1 MIIVESRQED
11 ISNFLYFS
19 VCIYFITLLYSTTDY
34 PFWLSIIY
42 LQQEEN
48 NVLKLQLD
56 ELNLKLR
63 RADVNIS
70 RAKEELA
77 WYRASSGKNQHSN
90 FEKMHH
96 LSTKL
101 KETEEDRMQLGKK
114 LLCLSTSILKV
125 SGHHTFFH
133 YNKLQ
138 NRMLTHYILNNFFV
152 RIQKSL
158 RQPV

>member
-1 MIIVESRQED
+1 M
-11 ISNFLYFS
+11 
-19 VCIYFITLLYSTTDY
+19 
-34 PFWLSIIY
+34 
-42 LQQEEN
+42 QQEEN

-77 WYRASSGKNQHSN
+77 WYRASTGKNQHSN
-90 FEKMHH
+90 IEKMHH

-101 KETEEDRMQLGKK
+101 KESEEERMQLGKQ

-125 SGHHTFFH
+125 REHHGFS
-133 YNKLQ
+133 
-138 NRMLTHYILNNFFV
+138 V
-152 RIQKSL
+152 
-158 RQPV
+158 

>member
-1 MIIVESRQED
+1 M
-11 ISNFLYFS
+11 
-19 VCIYFITLLYSTTDY
+19 
-34 PFWLSIIY
+34 
-42 LQQEEN
+42 QQEEN

-101 KETEEDRMQLGKK
+101 KESEEDRMQLGKQ

-125 SGHHTFFH
+125 REEDITVLS
-133 YNKLQ
+133 
-138 NRMLTHYILNNFFV
+138 V
-152 RIQKSL
+152 
-158 RQPV
+158 